1 MRDKVDI
8 KNAEAAARDFSM
20 YLPATKEAGFLL
32 MRKIGKALQNTHG
45 SFFFDQVYDVLEVVY
60 GESIKKNRDMI
71 LVEMEEW
78 VQHDERVEFVT
89 EDSGFYIYR
98 IR

>member
-20 YLPATKEAGFLL
+20 YLPATREMRFIL

-45 SFFFDQVYDVLEVVY
+45 SFFFDQVYDVLELVY
-60 GESIKKNRDMI
+60 DNIVKKSRDMI
-71 LVEMEEW
+71 LTEMEAW
-78 VQHDERVEFVT
+78 VQHDERVEFVAK
-89 EDSGFYIYR
+89 DSGFYTYR